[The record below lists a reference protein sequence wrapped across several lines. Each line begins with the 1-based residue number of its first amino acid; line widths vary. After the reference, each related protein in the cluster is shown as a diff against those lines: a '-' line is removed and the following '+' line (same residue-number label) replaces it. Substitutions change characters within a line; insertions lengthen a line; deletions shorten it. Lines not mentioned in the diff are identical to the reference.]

1 MNGQQQ
7 RSPSSST
14 TTTSLVLEHEQPASQ
29 LPQEGQFSFQ
39 FCGLEDLNSSKSSE
53 GIVGNNFNI
62 LPWAPINMV
71 VDVEA
76 QDLEMSQLE
85 AQVLEVPAILAL
97 EAIHQPIEDEVT
109 ENMGNLIGLVND
121 IIKENIGGMQPQRAG
136 EQDAMEEHLNVGFM
150 QRLDNSMMDPASE
163 EHMARKWL
171 HMWTSYFVGL
181 EDDIMVLCQKIGP
194 LSL

>member
-1 MNGQQQ
+1 
-7 RSPSSST
+7 
-14 TTTSLVLEHEQPASQ
+14 
-29 LPQEGQFSFQ
+29 
-39 FCGLEDLNSSKSSE
+39 
-53 GIVGNNFNI
+53 
-62 LPWAPINMV
+62 
-71 VDVEA
+71 
-76 QDLEMSQLE
+76 
-85 AQVLEVPAILAL
+85 
-97 EAIHQPIEDEVT
+97 
-109 ENMGNLIGLVND
+109 MGNLIGLVND